1 MIEHV
6 ASSNGAFYTLFMG
19 DADYIGDDVTAYY
32 VSEEG
37 TPVLLQRAS
46 NPSSRADVER
56 IRARREKRRVDQEAA
71 AKQRREQLKLPSG
84 GDQDSG
90 QDREARR

>member
-32 VSEEG
+32 VSEDG
-37 TPVLLQRAS
+37 TRCCCSVQATRPAVPTSSGSEHAGKSGAS
-46 NPSSRADVER
+46 TRRPQLSSGA
-56 IRARREKRRVDQEAA
+56 
-71 AKQRREQLKLPSG
+71 S
-84 GDQDSG
+84 S
-90 QDREARR
+90 